1 MATRLYF
8 TNLAANAT
16 PTANRGAWD
25 QTAGAV
31 TMAWDTTK
39 SGALTSIEIA
49 ETSAT
54 ANFDVL
60 LGRFVSGPLV
70 GATISGTINGVI
82 GLFENNAALDAT
94 LHLHIYVMDN
104 TGAVRGTLLT
114 DYVELI
120 AREWSTT
127 ATSSGR
133 ALAASQ
139 TLTSVTASSGD
150 RIVCEIGYQAA
161 NTITTSMAGRLYYG
175 GTGSDLVATNDN
187 ATVLS
192 GWLSLSATLAFQT
205 TLQMSQEAAEA
216 AIKLTAAPAL
226 HLSQQAVETVIKR
239 TAAPTVDL
247 SQLAVEVATKAV
259 TARPRSQIQI
269 VG

>member
-1 MATRLYF
+1 MATRLYL

-16 PTANRGAWD
+16 PAANRGAWD

-39 SGALTSIEIA
+39 AGVLTSIEIA

-70 GATISGTINGVI
+70 GATISGTINGVL
-82 GLFENNAALDAT
+82 GLYENNAALDGT
-94 LHLHIYVMDN
+94 LHLHVYVMDN
-104 TGAVRGTLLT
+104 TGAVRGTLLA
-114 DYVELI
+114 DYVEAI
-120 AREWSTT
+120 AREWTT
-127 ATSSGR
+127 TTTSSGR
-133 ALAASQ
+133 ALAAAQ
-139 TLTSVTASSGD
+139 TLTSVVASAGD

-161 NTITTSMAGRLYYG
+161 NASATSMAGRLYYG

-205 TLQMSQEAAEA
+205 TLQVSQEVAEA
-216 AIKLTAAPAL
+216 AIKTTVAPAL
-226 HLSQQAVETVIKR
+226 HLSQQAVEAVIKPS
-239 TAAPTVDL
+239 AAPSLGL

-259 TARPRSQIQI
+259 TARPRSQVQMI
-269 VG
+269 G